1 MDENK
6 IVKPLTRKKNHYF
19 EVFISKVLKQ
29 VSEKTNITSNAKQ
42 QLNSF
47 LCILCKY
54 ISNIA
59 NKLTL
64 SSKKKTI
71 SEKEIHNSIKLV
83 LEYGLLQNALLEG
96 DKAIDV
102 FKNSND
108 KGSRQNKAGIIF
120 SPSVCEK
127 FLRNFG
133 NSKIM
138 VTSLAPVYLSAVL
151 EYLTF
156 ELLDLSSDY
165 VHNNKRVRITIR
177 DIEIVVRNDSE
188 FNKLFNKINISFL
201 GGGVVPYI
209 HPSLIKN
216 NKSKYKQRN
225 IAIKNIKKYQKT
237 SDNLIFSKSPFE
249 KFVRQIFKEIKN
261 EDTKISKDVFIIL
274 QHFIEQFVVKILHNS
289 NFLAIHAGRVKLLP
303 IDIAFI
309 SYLINNSKNPY
320 STMLDDNNDVLSI
333 ELQEQLENYETEV
346 ESSNFS
352 SNEEENQFEDCSE
365 DRSYD
370 DEEDDTD
377 EIENEEC

>member
-59 NKLTL
+59 NKLTI

-71 SEKEIHNSIKLV
+71 SEKEIYNSIKIV
-83 LEYGLLQNALLEG
+83 LEYGLLQNAILEG
-96 DKAIDV
+96 DKSVDA

-120 SPSVCEK
+120 SPSVSEK

-138 VTSLAPVYLSAVL
+138 VTSLAPIYLSAVL

-156 ELLDLSSDY
+156 ELLDLASDY

-188 FNKLFNKINISFL
+188 FNKLFNKINISLL

-225 IAIKNIKKYQKT
+225 IAIKNIKKYQKI
-237 SDNLIFSKSPFE
+237 SDNLIFSKSSFE
-249 KFVRQIFKEIKN
+249 KFVRYIFKEIKN
-261 EDTKISKDVFIIL
+261 EDVKISKDVFLIL
-274 QHFIEQFVVKILHNS
+274 QHFIEQFIVKILHNS

-303 IDIAFI
+303 IDIAFV
-309 SYLINNSKNPY
+309 SYLINNSNNPY

-346 ESSNFS
+346 ESSNAS
-352 SNEEENQFEDCSE
+352 LNGEENEDDNE
-365 DRSYD
+365 NTSYND
-370 DEEDDTD
+370 YEEDTD
-377 EIENEEC
+377 ENDNQET

>member
-59 NKLTL
+59 NKLTI

-71 SEKEIHNSIKLV
+71 SEKEIYNSIKLV
-83 LEYGLLQNALLEG
+83 LDYGLLENSILEG
-96 DKAIDV
+96 NKAVDA
-102 FKNSND
+102 FKNSNN
-108 KGSRQNKAGIIF
+108 KGSKQNKAGIIF
-120 SPSVCEK
+120 SPAVSEK

-225 IAIKNIKKYQKT
+225 IAIKNIKKYQKM

-249 KFVRQIFKEIKN
+249 KFVRQIFKEIKTK
-261 EDTKISKDVFIIL
+261 DTKISKEVFIIL
-274 QHFIEQFVVKILHNS
+274 QHFIEQFIVKILHNS

-303 IDIAFI
+303 IDIAFV

-333 ELQEQLENYETEV
+333 ELQEQLQNYETEL
-346 ESSNFS
+346 ESSNWDDD
-352 SNEEENQFEDCSE
+352 ENQYEDSSE
-365 DRSYD
+365 NRSYSD
-370 DEEDDTD
+370 DIEDTD
-377 EIENEEC
+377 ENEII